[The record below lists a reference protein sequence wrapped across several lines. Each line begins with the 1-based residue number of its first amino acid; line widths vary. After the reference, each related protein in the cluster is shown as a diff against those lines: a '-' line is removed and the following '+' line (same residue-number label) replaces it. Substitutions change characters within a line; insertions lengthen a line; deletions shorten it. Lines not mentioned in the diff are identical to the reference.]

1 MCAVLKRR
9 YIQLDG
15 VYTLSRIGTR
25 RCETAAVGTID
36 GETQVRG
43 INRGNADRH
52 SIGAGGATDKSEGI
66 RVGQRVDLIG
76 QRLAER
82 DLAPVWGSRVETF
95 QRQTVLERNVV
106 AVGILLNRA
115 PLLT

>member
-36 GETQVRG
+36 GETQFRG

-66 RVGQRVDLIG
+66 RVG